1 MVPQT
6 FRSLKVNGEGRKGSH
21 KQPKE
26 PRPCDCS
33 VDKASGTHLCLK
45 KDATQC
51 LVWGLKPSWQAL
63 SRELSEERAGVKL

>member
-6 FRSLKVNGEGRKGSH
+6 LRSLKVNGEGRKGSRN
-21 KQPKE
+21 QPKE
-26 PRPCDCS
+26 PGPRDCS
-33 VDKASGTHLCLK
+33 VDKASGTHLWLK

-63 SRELSEERAGVKL
+63 SRELKE